1 MYEDKKRTKKETT
14 KRKKENQKKKGTH
27 GGKNKDSMT
36 RKHALPL
43 HSVNFFSQQR
53 NSLSAG
59 SFFLFDLNS
68 SFSR

>member
-1 MYEDKKRTKKETT
+1 MRTKKETT
-14 KRKKENQKKKGTH
+14 KRKKENQKKKKGTL